1 MNERER
7 DYWETFLESA
17 NLDQTDLYGLAAS
30 SAAIE
35 LVENWKDSWN
45 DGYADGVSSWQ
56 EMMVAD
62 ISNTI
67 KRLQSWKNA
76 IDASSEDD
84 RSSLPRRQVDESVV
98 LSELQSLEEQHSHLL
113 DLFKKVYHHIQREEL
128 AGHFSTNTISELE
141 KLFPYNP
148 NTNTLAQ
155 RSCPSCGS
163 FESFNISG
171 KVWMTVTDDGV
182 NEYVHP
188 EWDDDSVVRC
198 TRCKWRGTWK
208 DLED

>member
-76 IDASSEDD
+76 IDASSEDG
-84 RSSLPRRQVDESVV
+84 RSSLPRRQVDESLV

-128 AGHFSTNTISELE
+128 AGHFSANTISELE